1 MNSSPDTDV
10 AELRDA
16 AGRATAQL
24 WTRRARGVPAVA
36 YAAAL
41 IGGDVGT
48 LTDAL
53 SITLAA
59 SPEAA
64 ALLDGMELRIRTL
77 PTGVDTHPERCIY
90 SVRGPI
96 MWSETIT
103 ARANALGNED
113 VFVCS
118 LTGRSFD
125 TVENRVLV
133 AALEAI
139 ARADRALRGPTGAKV
154 PADEAARIA
163 ATAQEAAR
171 WRAHPRLS
179 GVHGGRLSGRDMA
192 RLRGGHRM
200 ARLANVLAIRARVAE
215 PFVAEDLVG
224 LSDPWTRD
232 IHAFVVHVLEVLSR
246 SVRLPETFSVSDG
259 GLWCGSVSWRHP
271 EASGGTPAG
280 LSYRGI
286 PLLPPARLIEGAPW
300 AEALPA
306 DGVRILSGDDVGR
319 LGDRMSRR
327 GDAGRPRAQSSRSS
341 SASAS

>member
-24 WTRRARGVPAVA
+24 WNRRGRGVPAVA

-64 ALLDGMELRIRTL
+64 TLLDGMELRIRTL

-113 VFVCS
+113 VSVCS

-125 TVENRVLV
+125 TDS
-133 AALEAI
+133 
-139 ARADRALRGPTGAKV
+139 DRGIPQITPCFCLKLRQKV
-154 PADEAARIA
+154 IDNGHF
-163 ATAQEAAR
+163 QY
-171 WRAHPRLS
+171 LS
-179 GVHGGRLSGRDMA
+179 
-192 RLRGGHRM
+192 
-200 ARLANVLAIRARVAE
+200 
-215 PFVAEDLVG
+215 
-224 LSDPWTRD
+224 
-232 IHAFVVHVLEVLSR
+232 
-246 SVRLPETFSVSDG
+246 TFIVP
-259 GLWCGSVSWRHP
+259 CICVSVSW
-271 EASGGTPAG
+271 EINSFK
-280 LSYRGI
+280 
-286 PLLPPARLIEGAPW
+286 
-300 AEALPA
+300 
-306 DGVRILSGDDVGR
+306 
-319 LGDRMSRR
+319 
-327 GDAGRPRAQSSRSS
+327 
-341 SASAS
+341 

>member
-1 MNSSPDTDV
+1 MSSSPEPAVDALLDDT
-10 AELRDA
+10 
-16 AGRATAQL
+16 GRATAQL
-24 WTRRARGVPAVA
+24 WERRARGSHAIA

-41 IGGDVGT
+41 IGGDVAT

-59 SPEAA
+59 SDEAG

-118 LTGRSFD
+118 ITRRSFD
-125 TVENRVLV
+125 TVENRILV

-139 ARADRALRGPTGAKV
+139 ARAERALRGSTGAKV

-163 ATAQEAAR
+163 AVAREAAS
-171 WRAHPRLS
+171 WRAHPRLG
-179 GVHGGRLSGRDMA
+179 GVHAGRLTGKDMA

-200 ARLANVLAIRARVAE
+200 ARMANVLAIRARVAE

-224 LSDPWTRD
+224 LSDLWTRRY
-232 IHAFVVHVLEVLSR
+232 HAFALHVVEVLSR
-246 SVRLPETFSVSDG
+246 SVKLPTRFAVSDG
-259 GLWCGSVSWRHP
+259 GIWCGPVSWRHP
-271 EASGGTPAG
+271 QADGGTAPG
-280 LSYRGI
+280 LCYRGI
-286 PLLPPARLIEGAPW
+286 PLLPPTHLIEGAPW
-300 AEALPA
+300 APEVPA
-306 DGVRILSGDDVGR
+306 DGVRIMSGDDVGR
-319 LGDRMSRR
+319 LSERMSGR
-327 GDAGRPRAQSSRSS
+327 GRSGRPAGQSSMSS
-341 SASAS
+341 SSSSG